1 LARQPHSALF
11 AAILLAKWA
20 GSIQGASSHYAST
33 EHTVEEADAEEGPF
47 PVDLKSM
54 LIAEVFGTCM
64 FVQIGCAANAVALYT
79 HNSTT
84 MTIDWQ
90 VGVVWALAMTVAVFL
105 SAALSG
111 AHLNPA
117 VSFSFALARP
127 ADFRFRKLIPYWAAQ
142 LGGALLAGIV
152 NLFLFH
158 QAISHYEKKMAI
170 VPGAAGS
177 IQSAAAFGCYWSLNS
192 KYISNGVHA
201 FFIEAFGTG
210 VLVFCIFAATHI
222 KNPLPGVAVPPIIG
236 AMYGVLVVT
245 LGPMT
250 GGSFNPVRDMGPRVV
265 SVIGHWG
272 PTALTNFLPYLLG
285 PMIGGPIGAFLADKV
300 LML

>member
-1 LARQPHSALF
+1 
-11 AAILLAKWA
+11 
-20 GSIQGASSHYAST
+20 
-33 EHTVEEADAEEGPF
+33 
-47 PVDLKSM
+47 M

-250 GGSFNPVRDMGPRVV
+250 GGSFNPVRDMGPRIV

>member
-1 LARQPHSALF
+1 MVDSKSIKDPESQGY
-11 AAILLAKWA
+11 

-250 GGSFNPVRDMGPRVV
+250 GGSFNPVRDMGPRIV

>member
-1 LARQPHSALF
+1 
-11 AAILLAKWA
+11 LLAKWA

-54 LIAEVFGTCM
+54 LIAEVFGTCT

-142 LGGALLAGIV
+142 LGGALLAGII

>member
-1 LARQPHSALF
+1 
-11 AAILLAKWA
+11 LLAKWA

-142 LGGALLAGIV
+142 LGGALLAGII

-177 IQSAAAFGCYWSLNS
+177 IQSAAAFGCYW
-192 KYISNGVHA
+192 
-201 FFIEAFGTG
+201 
-210 VLVFCIFAATHI
+210 
-222 KNPLPGVAVPPIIG
+222 
-236 AMYGVLVVT
+236 
-245 LGPMT
+245 
-250 GGSFNPVRDMGPRVV
+250 R
-265 SVIGHWG
+265 
-272 PTALTNFLPYLLG
+272 
-285 PMIGGPIGAFLADKV
+285 
-300 LML
+300 